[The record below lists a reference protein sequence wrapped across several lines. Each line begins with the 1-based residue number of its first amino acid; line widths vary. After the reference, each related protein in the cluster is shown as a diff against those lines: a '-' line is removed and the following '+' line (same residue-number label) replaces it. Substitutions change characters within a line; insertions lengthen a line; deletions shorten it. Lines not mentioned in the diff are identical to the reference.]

1 MCEIS
6 PVAALCCSTAA
17 ATAEVYSLISRMRPA
32 MLPIASTAPAVEPC
46 TAWICAAISSVA
58 LAVCTASD
66 FTSEATTAKPRP
78 DSPARAAS
86 IVALSASRLVCPAMS
101 RISLTTSPIFCAAS
115 ASPVIRVLVASA
127 SPTAAR
133 TTSRVRVSCAL
144 ISPIEVDSSPA
155 AAAAVSTLVEAS
167 FDASTAADVRCEV
180 WSDEPNSPLAVSR
193 MALTPSVTTRQHALD
208 ALAERGERGLDG
220 GAAGFLFLHRDALP
234 VGGARSVMSSCVAT
248 QPPPSSGC

>member
-1 MCEIS
+1 
-6 PVAALCCSTAA
+6 
-17 ATAEVYSLISRMRPA
+17 MRPV
-32 MLPIASTAPAVEPC
+32 MLPIASTAPALEPC
-46 TAWICAAISSVA
+46 TAWIWAAISSVA

-86 IVALSASRLVCPAMS
+86 IVALSASRLVCSAMS
-101 RISLTTSPIFCAAS
+101 RMSLTTSPIFCAAS
-115 ASPVIRVLVASA
+115 ASPVIRVLVVSA

-133 TTSRVRVSCAL
+133 TTSSVRVSCAL
-144 ISPIEVDSSPA
+144 ISPIELASSPA

-193 MALTPSVTTRQHALD
+193 MALTPSVTTPSTLSTRSRNEAS
-208 ALAERGERGLDG
+208 
-220 GAAGFLFLHRDALP
+220 AAST
-234 VGGARSVMSSCVAT
+234 VARRAS
-248 QPPPSSGC
+248 